1 MSSRDMTALAPRHAL
16 MLVNPNARR
25 GTAALDPV
33 IARLERGGIT
43 VSVERFATPDEVSAD
58 IVRRQHEV
66 NLVIVC
72 GGDGT
77 INSAAKGVLATRL
90 PMGVLPMGTAN
101 DLART
106 LHISEDLLVAADVI
120 VAGHTRTVDLGE
132 VNGRPFF
139 NVASI
144 GLSADLANGLT
155 ADVKRRW
162 GKLGYAMAAAKVL
175 MRAKPFSAT
184 IISPAGTTRTKTMQI
199 AVGNG
204 VHYGGGTVIEEDA
217 AIDDG
222 HLDLYS
228 LELDN
233 VVKLLFML
241 GAFRR
246 GQHGAWAE
254 VHTDKAVEF
263 DIRTRRPMPVN
274 TDGDIVTE
282 TPAHF
287 VIRPSAITVF
297 APAQAVRP

>member
-1 MSSRDMTALAPRHAL
+1 MIPPKPRKAL

-33 IARLERGGIT
+33 VARLEQGGIN
-43 VSVERFATPDEVSAD
+43 VAIERFNSPDEVSAD
-58 IVRRQHEV
+58 IVRRGGQFD
-66 NLVIVC
+66 LVIVC

-77 INSAAKGVLATRL
+77 INSAARGVLETGL
-90 PMGVLPMGTAN
+90 PMGILPMGTAN

-106 LHISEDLLVAADVI
+106 LGISDNLVTAAEVI
-120 VAGHTRTVDLGE
+120 VAGLTRPVDLGE
-132 VNGRPFF
+132 VNGHPFF

-155 ADVKRRW
+155 ADAKRRW
-162 GKLGYAMAAAKVL
+162 GKFGYALAALKVL
-175 MRAKPFSAT
+175 ARARPFSAT
-184 IISPAGTTRTKTMQI
+184 IISCKGEAKVKTLQI

-204 VHYGGGTVIEEDA
+204 RHYGGGTVIEQDA

-228 LELDN
+228 LEQDN
-233 VVKLLFML
+233 VFKLLLLF

-246 GQHGAWAE
+246 GTHGAWEE
-254 VHTDKAVEF
+254 VRTDKAVEF
-263 DIRTRRPMPVN
+263 DIRTRRPLPVN
-274 TDGDIVTE
+274 TDGDIVTY

-287 VIRPSAITVF
+287 LIRPAAVQVF
-297 APAQAVRP
+297 APAH